1 MANQDELINLQTL
14 NLREDKAT
22 SEGTRAVRYL
32 VQRLQEAYGNPA
44 LGPTVQALLQGQ
56 LVGTSQQG
64 DPQQGEADKH
74 KEKGPL
80 STGDQ
85 EREPPPKVTH
95 VERSPKRQRSVSSS
109 SSEESGRSRRGR
121 FHRSRTKQSPALQDK
136 GDKAEEPPT
145 RRRGVS
151 PSAKKSQ

>member
-1 MANQDELINLQTL
+1 MTNRDELLSLQTL

-44 LGPTVQALLQGQ
+44 LGPTVQALLQDQ
-56 LVGTSQQG
+56 LVGTSHHGDSQQE
-64 DPQQGEADKH
+64 EAVVH
-74 KEKGPL
+74 KGKGHL

-121 FHRSRTKQSPALQDK
+121 FHRSPTKQSPAPQDK